1 MPRSVPPVTTTYSV
15 ILAASSWNDEI
26 RDGVVTLVDGW
37 SEQLAPG
44 GRLPANASLRTL
56 RPVGSGDRD
65 PVYRI
70 QYSETFPRE
79 GIGRTT
85 VVTVLP
91 VRGALTLEARV
102 VETAL
107 RSLVEPLRSRPAL
120 PRSGLLELVARA
132 ADTMT
137 VYDAE
142 HRVSGAPQRV
152 ASFVDGQALAAL
164 ALAPSRRLPIIIDV
178 VTGRASGSERSAGV
192 ARALVGLAH
201 VAHVADDDAIRG
213 FNDLWGSPLVTTA
226 YPLILW
232 PGSHAP
238 QEISA
243 NARGSDFVA
252 PVLAAASFVPP
263 LVVPPPP
270 REPRPEP
277 AQQPRPAPTPTVAA
291 PTAAPPAPS
300 TARRPDEDD
309 SRAVAAE
316 LQRTVDHLRARHDED
331 RQHIDILDEILE
343 QTENERDELFDRVSE
358 RDEDIERKDA
368 EIEQLRKKVDL
379 LISRNVEYEIYR
391 ESQPASI
398 VVTSVA
404 DAITIASRRCANLG
418 FAKEAFE
425 TAEDLEGPDPKMLLF
440 DLVRLNGVVA
450 DWRANKVSFRGLESW
465 AKGTAGLD
473 YVPSIGEST
482 AQKHADYY
490 LATWHG
496 EFVPLRAHL
505 RRGRG
510 TRLIRVYLY
519 VDDATKTIVVGK
531 VDRHGPDRTS

>member
-1 MPRSVPPVTTTYSV
+1 MTTTYAV
-15 ILAASSWNDEI
+15 ILAASSWNDEV
-26 RDGVVTLVDGW
+26 RDDIVALVDGW
-37 SEQLAPG
+37 SERLAPG

-120 PRSGLLELVARA
+120 PRPELLELVARA
-132 ADTMT
+132 VDTIT
-137 VYDAE
+137 IYDAE
-142 HRVSGAPQRV
+142 RRVSGAPQRV
-152 ASFVDGQALAAL
+152 AGFVDGQALAAL
-164 ALAPSRRLPIIIDV
+164 ALAPSRRLPIIVDV
-178 VTGRASGSERSAGV
+178 VAGRASGLERSAGV

-201 VAHVADDDAIRG
+201 VAHLADDDAIRG
-213 FNDLWGSPLVTTA
+213 FNDLWGSALVTTA

-232 PGSHAP
+232 PGIHAP
-238 QEISA
+238 QELSA

-252 PVLAAASFVPP
+252 PVLAAATFVPP

-270 REPRPEP
+270 REPRIEP
-277 AQQPRPAPTPTVAA
+277 AQQPRPVPAPTVPGPTASAPGASAA
-291 PTAAPPAPS
+291 P
-300 TARRPDEDD
+300 RPTEDD
-309 SRAVAAE
+309 SRIVAAE

-343 QTENERDELFDRVSE
+343 QIENERDELFDRVSE

-368 EIEQLRKKVDL
+368 EIEQLRKKMDL

-398 VVTSVA
+398 VVASVA
-404 DAITIASRRCANLG
+404 DAITIAARRCTNLG

-482 AQKHADYY
+482 AQKHSDYY

-510 TRLIRVYLY
+510 TRLIRTYLY
-519 VDDATKTIVVGK
+519 VDDATKSIVVGK
-531 VDRHGPDRTS
+531 VDRHGPDRTT

>member
-1 MPRSVPPVTTTYSV
+1 MTTTYSV
-15 ILAASSWNDEI
+15 ILAASSWNDEV
-26 RDGVVTLVDGW
+26 RDGVVGLVDGW

-70 QYSETFPRE
+70 QYSETFARE

-102 VETAL
+102 VESAL

-120 PRSGLLELVARA
+120 PRPELLELVARA

-137 VYDAE
+137 TYDAE
-142 HRVSGAPQRV
+142 RRVGAAPQRV
-152 ASFVDGQALAAL
+152 AGFVDGQALAAL
-164 ALAPSRRLPIIIDV
+164 ALAPSRRLPIIVDV
-178 VTGRASGSERSAGV
+178 VTGRATGSERSAGV

-201 VAHVADDDAIRG
+201 VAHLADDDAIRG
-213 FNDLWGSPLVTTA
+213 FNDLWGSALVTTA

-238 QEISA
+238 KELSA

-252 PVLAAASFVPP
+252 PVLAAATFVPP

-277 AQQPRPAPTPTVAA
+277 APQTRSAPAPSVPTPTAA
-291 PTAAPPAPS
+291 LPAPG
-300 TARRPDEDD
+300 TAPRPDEDD
-309 SRAVAAE
+309 SRVVAAE

-343 QTENERDELFDRVSE
+343 QVESERDELFDRVSE
-358 RDEDIERKDA
+358 RDEDIERKDL
-368 EIEQLRKKVDL
+368 EIDQLRKKVDL

-398 VVTSVA
+398 VVASVA
-404 DAITIASRRCANLG
+404 DAIAIAARRCTNLG

-450 DWRANKVSFRGLESW
+450 DWRAHKVSFRGLESW

-519 VDDATKTIVVGK
+519 VDDATKSIVVGK
-531 VDRHGPDRTS
+531 VDRHGPDRTT